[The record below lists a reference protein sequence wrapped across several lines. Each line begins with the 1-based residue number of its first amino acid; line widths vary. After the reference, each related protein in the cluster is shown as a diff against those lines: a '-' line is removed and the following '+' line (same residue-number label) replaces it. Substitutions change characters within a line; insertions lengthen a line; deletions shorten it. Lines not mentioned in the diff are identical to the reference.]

1 MYYTKFGP
9 LNIKLIH
16 KKGIK
21 GNGISLAIIDSY
33 DADTSVNGGFQKEHA
48 TFRNSELKI
57 IDMTDEI
64 SKANCKTSSHA
75 LTSVAIA
82 VGNGFEGCYWFK
94 SSGDNK
100 NLDYPGGIAP
110 LAKCTVLLVN
120 HKDEDS
126 KSLNEAL
133 KYVIDKKFDVVS
145 MSFGKPEK
153 DYLKTH
159 IKDLSKTNTVIVA
172 AAGNSG
178 GWLGVMNP
186 AAYKDVISV
195 GSWNTML
202 KISSFSPPPE
212 DVDVHFYGELMVP
225 HRDATKKFL
234 KFCTGTSIAAPGIAG
249 AICLILQCAKKH
261 KLDLSR
267 VKQKVTLLNILK
279 DMTIDDHGNFT
290 HFGYNSIVKAY
301 ENPKYFD
308 SYLKY

>member
-1 MYYTKFGP
+1 M
-9 LNIKLIH
+9 
-16 KKGIK
+16 
-21 GNGISLAIIDSY
+21 AIIDSY

-82 VGNGFEGCYWFK
+82 VGNGFKGYCLSKLSE
-94 SSGDNK
+94 DNK

-145 MSFGKPEK
+145 MSFGRPEQG
-153 DYLKTH
+153 YLKTH
-159 IKDLSKTNTVIVA
+159 IKDLSKTNTIIVA
-172 AAGNSG
+172 AAGNGG
-178 GWLGVMNP
+178 GWDGVVYP
-186 AAYKDVISV
+186 AAYEEVVSV
-195 GSWNTML
+195 GSWNTMV
-202 KISSFSPPPE
+202 KISSFSPPLE

-249 AICLILQCAKKH
+249 VICLILQCAKKH

-267 VKQKVTLLNILK
+267 VKQKETLLNILK
-279 DMTIDDHGNFT
+279 DMTIDEHGNFT
-290 HFGYNSIVKAY
+290 HFCYNSIVKAY
-301 ENPKYFD
+301 TDPDYFD
-308 SYLKY
+308 TFLEY